1 VPEHDVEDLARR
13 GYTCSQIIMM
23 MTMRWM
29 GIEDEYMVRAVKGLT
44 MGMGIGHACGIV
56 TGAACAL
63 SLAHGARGMS
73 ELFPLFHRWFYE
85 RFGEPCGG
93 INCMDLLDGDIGSH
107 MRVCPDMIMDSW
119 ENVLELLERQ

>member
-1 VPEHDVEDLARR
+1 MEEYEADELARR

-23 MTMRWM
+23 MTMQRM
-29 GIEDEYMVRAVKGLT
+29 GLEDEYLVKAVKGLT

-73 ELFPLFHRWFYE
+73 ELFPMFHKWFYE
-85 RFGEPCGG
+85 KFCEPCGS
-93 INCMDLLDGDIGSH
+93 INCLDLLDGDIASH
-107 MRVCPDMIMDSW
+107 MRICPDMIMDSW
-119 ENVLELLERQ
+119 ENISELLEM